1 LPLSEKSA
9 DDWTPY
15 CDRLEFELADYIF
28 TRNQT
33 PAAQIDH
40 LLDLWAA
47 SLIRA
52 GADTSQVLFTDHRD
66 VYRTIDNT
74 PLGDV
79 KWQSF
84 SVKYTGDIPD
94 EGPLPWMTESYDVW
108 FRDPHQVVQNMLAN
122 PDYASEVDMRPYR
135 EFATETDERQWQ
147 DFMSGDWAWNQAVRL
162 SLLMLA

>member
-1 LPLSEKSA
+1 
-9 DDWTPY
+9 
-15 CDRLEFELADYIF
+15 
-28 TRNQT
+28 
-33 PAAQIDH
+33 
-40 LLDLWAA
+40 
-47 SLIRA
+47 
-52 GADTSQVLFTDHRD
+52 VLFTDHRD

-122 PDYASEVDMRPYR
+122 PDYASEVDMRPYS

-162 SLLMLA
+162 SLSMLA